1 MTAALATPSP
11 SPVLT
16 VAPIPLPRLFAVEWS
31 KATDTRAARWL
42 LGLTAVASVLV
53 LFIPLIA
60 KHKLAQTFGNYLD
73 FPSIALTTLLPVVS
87 ILTLTSEWTQRT
99 VLTTF
104 TQEPRRARV
113 IGAKVA
119 VSAAMALV
127 AAVFGGLVALGGVG
141 IADALGRHVHY
152 GIGAA
157 HLIGYG
163 VFILLNILMAVAFGA
178 LLHNTSAAIVMFFV
192 VPTAFSF
199 LGFAWSWAEHWLDP
213 GTVFN
218 YALDGKWAGH
228 AGPLAVCTVLWVLL
242 PLAGGIVRTVRR
254 EIK

>member
-1 MTAALATPSP
+1 MTATLAPPSA
-11 SPVLT
+11 SPVQAT
-16 VAPIPLPRLFAVEWS
+16 APIPLPRLFAVEWS

-42 LGLTAVASVLV
+42 IGLTAVASVLV
-53 LFIPLIA
+53 LLIPLIA
-60 KHKLAQTFGNYLD
+60 KHKLHQTYGNYLD

-119 VSAAMALV
+119 VSAAMAMV

-141 IADALGRHVHY
+141 IADVLGRHVHY
-152 GIGAA
+152 GIGAG
-157 HLIGYG
+157 HLVGYG
-163 VFILLNILMAVAFGA
+163 VFVLLNILMAVAFGA
-178 LLHNTSAAIVMFFV
+178 LLHNTSAAIVVFFV
-192 VPTAFSF
+192 LPTAFGF
-199 LGFAWSWAEHWLDP
+199 LGLAWSWAENWIDP

-218 YALDGKWAGH
+218 YTLHGEWSGH
-228 AGPLAVCTVLWVLL
+228 AGPLVLCTLLWVIL
-242 PLAGGIVRTVRR
+242 PLAAGIVRTVRR

>member
-1 MTAALATPSP
+1 MTATLVPTSA
-11 SPVLT
+11 SPVST
-16 VAPIPLPRLFAVEWS
+16 TAAIPLPRLFAVEWR

-42 LGLTAVASVLV
+42 IGLTAVASVLV
-53 LFIPLIA
+53 LLIPLIA
-60 KHKLAQTFGNYLD
+60 KHKLAQTFGNFLEY
-73 FPSIALTTLLPVVS
+73 PSIALTTLLPVVS

-127 AAVFGGLVALGGVG
+127 AAVFGALVALGGVG
-141 IADALGRHVHY
+141 IADAAGRHVGY
-152 GIGAA
+152 GIGAG

-163 VFILLNILMAVAFGA
+163 VFVLINILMAVAFGA
-178 LLHNTSAAIVMFFV
+178 LLHNTSAAIVVYFV
-192 VPTAFSF
+192 LPTAFGF
-199 LGFAWSWAEHWLDP
+199 LGIAFNWVQNWINP
-213 GTVFN
+213 GQVFN
-218 YALDGKWAGH
+218 YALNGDWRGH
-228 AGPLAVCTVLWVLL
+228 AGPLVLCTLLWVLV
-242 PLAGGIVRTVRR
+242 PLAAGIVRTVRR